1 MKKKDIPEEETI
13 QMQEETIKKRLPK
26 WLKISLIVLG
36 CIMVLAAAGI
46 IVLKT
51 TLYKDAV
58 GVVAGPE
65 DEAEIAVPA
74 PDVEPISEEEYYAM
88 QEEEDTAPDVDNEGS
103 DDIYE
108 AVEIS
113 DRIYNVLI
121 IGDDARHGQDRG
133 RSDTMILCS
142 YNRDTGDIKLVSF
155 MRDMLVPVS
164 SSSWNRINTTYG
176 SGGAGRVI
184 NTINSLYALDIQ
196 RYVIM
201 RFDSVFN
208 LVDEVGGIDIEIT
221 SQEAAYINR
230 IFPEYTQLKEGVTH
244 MNGRQA
250 LAYARARKVGGSGD
264 FGRVNRQQ
272 KAITAVFE
280 EASTVSSAQDILTLL
295 NFAFENIQTNIPINE
310 VVTIGFEILK
320 NGQMADETLRIP
332 ADGSYSFGSYK
343 GMSIL
348 RIKDVEDNVLAIH
361 HYIYGDESEPTIP
374 SWGKMPEMDTPT
386 PTPTAT
392 PTTVPTT
399 AAPTATPTAP
409 PTTSAPTATTTTA
422 PTAAPTATATTPPT
436 ATPTATTTTLPTA
449 TPTATTTTTPTAAP
463 TPTGTTDP

>member
-1 MKKKDIPEEETI
+1 MKMKKIQHDETRP
-13 QMQEETIKKRLPK
+13 KRVPK
-26 WLKISLIVLG
+26 WLKIVLIVLG
-36 CIMVLAAAGI
+36 CVVVLGVAGI
-46 IVLKT
+46 IVLKA
-51 TLYKDAV
+51 TLYRDAV

-65 DEAEIAVPA
+65 DETVAAAPA
-74 PDVEPISEEEYYAM
+74 PDVEMISEEEYYAM
-88 QEEEDTAPDVDNEGS
+88 QEEEDTASDVENEGS

-121 IGDDARHGQDRG
+121 VGDDARQGQDRG

-164 SSSWNRINTTYG
+164 GGSWNRINTAYG

-184 NTINSLYALDIQ
+184 NTINKLYALDIQ

-230 IFPEYTQLKEGVTH
+230 IFPEYTQLKKGVAH

-250 LAYARARKVGGSGD
+250 LAYARARKVGGGGD
-264 FGRVNRQQ
+264 FGRVSRQQ
-272 KAITAVFE
+272 KAIAAVFE

-295 NFAFENIQTNIPINE
+295 NFAFENIQTNIPLDE
-310 VVTIGFEILK
+310 VVTIGFEILR

-332 ADGSYSFGSYK
+332 ADGSYSFGRYK

-348 RIKDVEDNVLAIH
+348 RIKNVKANVLAIH
-361 HYIYGDESEPTIP
+361 HYIYGDESDPKIP
-374 SWGKMPEMDTPT
+374 SWGEMPEMDSPT
-386 PTPTAT
+386 PTPTLMATPKTPSPTTMPTKVTKTPSPTKTPAPATKTPAPATKTPVPATATPAPATATPVPATATPVPATAT
-392 PTTVPTT
+392 PTT
-399 AAPTATPTAP
+399 
-409 PTTSAPTATTTTA
+409 
-422 PTAAPTATATTPPT
+422 
-436 ATPTATTTTLPTA
+436 
-449 TPTATTTTTPTAAP
+449 
-463 TPTGTTDP
+463 DP